1 MRYFINLF
9 HIESLLRGQQ
19 SETFMLLQMGFNV
32 NSLRRK
38 IAKIEKGAILGKH
51 RQLKSAIIFACKLF
65 ENLILAKSTG
75 KD

>member
-1 MRYFINLF
+1 
-9 HIESLLRGQQ
+9 
-19 SETFMLLQMGFNV
+19 MGFNV

-51 RQLKSAIIFACKLF
+51 RQLKSAIIFVCKLF

-75 KD
+75 KN